1 MIPWRFGVEWAPRAD
16 DVNYHVPGTVPS
28 PVAFQRRWFFA
39 FMRLMWQEII
49 VRHAT
54 HEPRHTHRRWERLA
68 KRKELL
74 DYTTLR
80 LRRVVDPTYE
90 PTGMGLPVGPPGVG
104 AGALAAARGFRS
116 LGPARLP
123 DGTMDPI
130 THRLVWIE
138 AHWRGPEDGPIGPMH
153 TATSFVR

>member
-1 MIPWRFGVEWAPRAD
+1 MIPWRFGVEWSPRD
-16 DVNYHVPGTVPS
+16 DDINYHIPGTVPS

-39 FMRLMWQEII
+39 FMRLCWQEII

-54 HEPRHTHRRWERLA
+54 HEPRQAHRRWERFA

-80 LRRVVDPTYE
+80 LRRIVDPYYT
-90 PTGMGLPVGPPGVG
+90 PTGMGLPLDHRVKVR
-104 AGALAAARGFRS
+104 AHWHYAYCSS
-116 LGPARLP
+116 LGGPARLP
-123 DGTMDPI
+123 DGTMDPA

-138 AHWRGPEDGPIGPMH
+138 SYWKGPEDGPIGAMH
-153 TATSFVR
+153 PATSVTR